1 MKSSKRRPKRAKPS
15 SKKKRGRQIPLS
27 EEMVTM
33 LEQQR
38 ESFRLKFGREPG
50 PQDPVFFDPDMD
62 TPRPLDIVKTHSE
75 ELLTAMKAAGIDP
88 ELIYAWQRTGR
99 LVTQENRHLLP
110 AKDVAEWQAAI
121 EKYRE
126 LQRTGKFN

>member
-1 MKSSKRRPKRAKPS
+1 MKSSKRRPKRIKPS
-15 SKKKRGRQIPLS
+15 SKKKQGRQIPLS

-62 TPRPLDIVKTHSE
+62 TPAPVDIDEIDE
-75 ELLTAMKAAGIDP
+75 EMLKAMKAAGIAP
-88 ELIYAWQRTGR
+88 ELIHAWQRTGR
-99 LVTQENRHLLP
+99 LVTQENRHLLS
-110 AKDVAEWQAAI
+110 AKDVSEWQAAI
-121 EKYRE
+121 EEYRH
-126 LQRTGKFN
+126 LQSTGKFN

>member
-1 MKSSKRRPKRAKPS
+1 MKSSKRRPKRIKPS
-15 SKKKRGRQIPLS
+15 SKKKQGRQIPLS

-50 PQDPVFFDPDMD
+50 QQDPVFFDPDMD
-62 TPRPLDIVKTHSE
+62 TPRPLDIDKSDE
-75 ELLTAMKAAGIDP
+75 ELLTAMKAAGIAP
-88 ELIYAWQRTGR
+88 ELIHAWQRTGR
-99 LVTQENRHLLP
+99 LVTEENHYLLS

-121 EKYRE
+121 EEYRQ